1 MTGRQSKGGFEWH
14 VASDPAPGVTAGHS
28 AAWGWILS
36 PGPTPSKPGLADP
49 LPWIARAHDFLV
61 DKARRDRSQDGSA
74 SMMDILPE
82 LWRMMN
88 DAICQDA
95 PDLMSKSMLDSQ
107 RPWIDAAL
115 VGLRRTRAGLELR
128 YATAGSMTLGLHSGI
143 TDRWVPATGAGWSE
157 RELAK
162 LRKAMGAGGFAGA
175 AGVAAH
181 QQWLSTCREQA
192 NQQGGPS
199 AWLLG
204 QQMGR
209 GWVTGSIHISE
220 TPFAAA
226 LFNSGA
232 SRLVD
237 SFQVYSTEKALFDYI
252 RSHKRM
258 DILVNKLRD
267 AEQQDPKGKSHPRP
281 MLETPI
287 GILSVQGT

>member
-1 MTGRQSKGGFEWH
+1 MTGRQPKGGFEWH

-36 PGPTPSKPGLADP
+36 PGPTPLKPGLADP
-49 LPWIARAHDFLV
+49 APWIARAHDFLTE
-61 DKARRDRSQDGSA
+61 KARRDRSQDGTS
-74 SMMDILPE
+74 SMMDVLPE
-82 LWRMMN
+82 LWRGMH
-88 DAICQDA
+88 DAVSQVA
-95 PDLMSKSMLDSQ
+95 PDLCEKTMLDAQ

-143 TDRWVPATGAGWSE
+143 TDRWVPAVGAEWSR
-157 RELAK
+157 RELALLCK
-162 LRKAMGAGGFAGA
+162 SMGTSGFAGVAGSA
-175 AGVAAH
+175 ACEH
-181 QQWLSTCREQA
+181 WLSTCRERA

-237 SFQVYSTEKALFDYI
+237 SFHVYGSDKALFDYI

-267 AEQQDPKGKSHPRP
+267 AERQDPKGKLHPRP